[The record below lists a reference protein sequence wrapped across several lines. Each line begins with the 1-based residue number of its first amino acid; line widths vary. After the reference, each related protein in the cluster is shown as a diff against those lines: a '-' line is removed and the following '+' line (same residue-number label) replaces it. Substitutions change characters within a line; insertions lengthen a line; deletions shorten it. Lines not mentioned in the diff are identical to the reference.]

1 MMMAGVCTGSLSL
14 YLVVG
19 ITGYVLFGSCV
30 CDNISVSFGTHWLK
44 TRTAAGCRCDCTVPN
59 GPLLLCGVLDAGPSV
74 LVAIGQGF
82 VVTSVSC
89 GYATLCWPC
98 RDAIL
103 DLCYPL
109 YLRAIGEAKVVDSTQ
124 DGPYS
129 AVTAAP
135 PDAPASDSDGVATA
149 AASTSEGRGKTR
161 EPSMLLKRVV
171 SLLIVLSASTVAWF
185 DPPFGAVISILGA
198 VGGGFTSILSFLSQ
212 STSQ

>member
-1 MMMAGVCTGSLSL
+1 M
-14 YLVVG
+14 
-19 ITGYVLFGSCV
+19 
-30 CDNISVSFGTHWLK
+30 
-44 TRTAAGCRCDCTVPN
+44 
-59 GPLLLCGVLDAGPSV
+59 

-109 YLRAIGEAKVVDSTQ
+109 YLRAIGEAPAVDSTQ

-135 PDAPASDSDGVATA
+135 PDAPAPGSDGAAITTA
-149 AASTSEGRGKTR
+149 AMSAGGEPRA
-161 EPSMLLKRVV
+161 PSMLLKRVV
-171 SLLIVLSASTVAWF
+171 SLLIVLSASSVAWF

-198 VGGGFTSILSFLSQ
+198 VGGGSTSIQ
-212 STSQ
+212 